1 MGEALN
7 FDTISSELQAA
18 SVSSTPA
25 ILTVSE
31 LNRKARFAIEQSL
44 SSCWV
49 GGEISNLTRASS
61 GHWYF
66 TLKDTQSS
74 VKCAFFRNRNQ
85 FIDWQPIEGD
95 KVEIRAQAT
104 LYEARGEY
112 QLLVDVMRRA
122 GIGAL
127 YEEFLRL
134 KAKLESE
141 GLFRAECKLE
151 PPAFPKTI
159 GIVTSLQAAALQDV
173 LKTLNE
179 RWPASRIIIY
189 PTPVQGDAAAA
200 SIAQALVTA
209 NARNETEVLLLVRGG
224 GSLEDLFAFN
234 NEALARTIRAT
245 RIPIIAGIGHET
257 DFSIADFVAD
267 ARAATPTA
275 AAQRSVP
282 DKNEVLMQIDNLRN
296 RLNRTL
302 WRLLQQHAQTAD
314 HLTRRLTHPGNRIAR
329 NRKQIELL
337 INRITVNSAHQLRR
351 RKQQLDNGNIR
362 LAAQTPDLDA
372 RRGKVSALTGELESL
387 LNYRLEMCRHQY
399 QAAHNSLQQL
409 NPANVLARGYCIA
422 RTENGTV
429 LRETTSI
436 RPGSKVEIT
445 LKSGHFDATVNKVGT

>member
-1 MGEALN
+1 MGKALN
-7 FDTISSELQAA
+7 FYTISSDLQAA

-134 KAKLESE
+134 KAKLDSE

-282 DKNEVLMQIDNLRN
+282 DKNEVLMQIGNLRN
-296 RLNRTL
+296 RLNGTL

-329 NRKQIELL
+329 NRRQIELL
-337 INRITVNSAHQLRR
+337 INRITVNSAHQFRR

-429 LRETTSI
+429 LREATSI

-445 LKSGHFDATVNKVGT
+445 LKSGHFDATVDKVGT

>member
-1 MGEALN
+1 
-7 FDTISSELQAA
+7 
-18 SVSSTPA
+18 VSSTPA

-49 GGEISNLTRASS
+49 AGEISNLTRASS

-85 FIDWQPIEGD
+85 FIDWRPIEGD

-134 KAKLESE
+134 KARLESE
-141 GLFRAECKLE
+141 GLFRDECKLE

-173 LKTLNE
+173 LITLND
-179 RWPASRIIIY
+179 RWPASEIIIY

-209 NARNETEVLLLVRGG
+209 NTRNETEVLLLVRGG

-257 DFSIADFVAD
+257 DFSIADFAAD

-282 DKNEVLMQIDNLRN
+282 DKNEVSMQIGNLRN
-296 RLNRTL
+296 RLNGTL
-302 WRLLQQHAQTAD
+302 QRLLQQHAQTVD
-314 HLTRRLTHPGNRIAR
+314 HLTRRISHPGNRIGR
-329 NRKQIELL
+329 NRRQIELL
-337 INRITVNSAHQLRR
+337 INRIAVNSANLLRR
-351 RKQQLDNGNIR
+351 GKQQLDNGNLR
-362 LAAQTPDLDA
+362 LAAQTPDLEA
-372 RRGKVSALTGELESL
+372 RRGKVLSLTDKLESM
-387 LNYRLEMCRHQY
+387 LNYRLGMRHQ
-399 QAAHNSLQQL
+399 QFQKAHTSLQQL
-409 NPANVLARGYCIA
+409 NPANILARGYCIA
-422 RTENGTV
+422 RAENGTV
-429 LRETTSI
+429 LRDTASI
-436 RPGSKVEIT
+436 HPGSKVGIT
-445 LKSGHFDATVNKVGT
+445 LKSGHFDATVDKVAS